1 MDSNRSDFNGF
12 QPWKSSSANNFVSIS
27 LFQPFG
33 PFLYKCFEEYRR
45 DFLPDGKLSPR
56 LWEEKCQEFYDA
68 YRKANDPKKVKRVVK
83 QTDEEWIESLQ
94 LDPLFVGVDVR
105 KELGKAQFW
114 CRENSRQCT
123 RKFFTNWL
131 NKAERTLTAAANTGT
146 RKFVAVTPEPNGW
159 LSWMRINR
167 PDWIRLSD
175 ENSGERVPAWTGLR
189 PDERNAIIEEMRKT
203 A

>member
-1 MDSNRSDFNGF
+1 M
-12 QPWKSSSANNFVSIS
+12 SIS

-33 PFLYKCFEEYRR
+33 PFLRQCFEEYRR
-45 DFLPDGKLSPR
+45 EFCPDGKLSPR
-56 LWEEKCQEFYDA
+56 LWEEKAQEFYEA
-68 YRKANDPKKVKRVVK
+68 YRRANDPKKVKRIVK
-83 QTDEEWIESLQ
+83 QTDDEWIESLQ

-114 CRENSRQCT
+114 CRENTRQCT

-146 RKFVAVTPEPNGW
+146 RNFVAIPSAPINW
-159 LSWMRINR
+159 LAWMRANR
-167 PDWIRLSD
+167 PDWRRFSEELQGHPIPLW
-175 ENSGERVPAWTGLR
+175 EHLEGT
-189 PDERNAIIEEMRKT
+189 ERNYIRSQT